1 MQKKET
7 AKSNKIEFSK
17 DFLDFFALLNE
28 NKVEYMLIGGYAVS
42 FYGYPRFTGDIDI
55 WINNTKRNAVKVIK
69 SMSEF
74 GIPVQK
80 IKVEDLTSNEPMNGL
95 YFGKEP
101 YRIDIITA
109 LEELSFKK
117 SYKSFKKIKVNKVTI
132 KVISK
137 SDLIK
142 NKIKS
147 GRHKD
152 LADVEAM
159 SLRPVSKHLNF

>member
-74 GIPVQK
+74 GIPVQNV
-80 IKVEDLTSNEPMNGL
+80 KVEDLTSNEPMNGL

-137 SDLIK
+137 TDLIK
-142 NKIKS
+142 NKIIS

-152 LADVEAM
+152 LADVEE
-159 SLRPVSKHLNF
+159 LKR

>member
-17 DFLDFFALLNE
+17 DFLDFFVLLNE

-55 WINNTKRNAVKVIK
+55 WINNTKRNAEKVLK

-80 IKVEDLTSNEPMNGL
+80 IKIEDLTSNEPMNGL

-101 YRIDIITA
+101 FRIDIITA
-109 LEELSFKK
+109 LENLSFKK

-137 SDLIK
+137 TDLIK

-152 LADVEAM
+152 LADVEE
-159 SLRPVSKHLNF
+159 LKR

>member
-17 DFLDFFALLNE
+17 DFLDFFVLLNE

-55 WINNTKRNAVKVIK
+55 WVNNTKRNAEKVLK

-80 IKVEDLTSNEPMNGL
+80 IKIEDLTSNEPMNGL

-101 YRIDIITA
+101 FRIDIITA
-109 LEELSFKK
+109 LENLSFKE

-137 SDLIK
+137 ADLIK

-152 LADVEAM
+152 LADVEGLA
-159 SLRPVSKHLNF
+159 RGW

>member
-17 DFLDFFALLNE
+17 DFLDFFVLLNE

-55 WINNTKRNAVKVIK
+55 WINNTKRNAEKVLK

-101 YRIDIITA
+101 FRIDIITA
-109 LEELSFKK
+109 LENLSFKK

-137 SDLIK
+137 TDLIK
-142 NKIKS
+142 NKIIS

-152 LADVEAM
+152 LADVEE
-159 SLRPVSKHLNF
+159 LKR

>member
-7 AKSNKIEFSK
+7 AKSIKIEFSK
-17 DFLDFFALLNE
+17 DFLDFFVLLNE

-55 WINNTKRNAVKVIK
+55 WINNTKRNAEKVLK

-80 IKVEDLTSNEPMNGL
+80 IKIEDLTSNEPMNGL

-101 YRIDIITA
+101 FRIDIITA
-109 LEELSFKK
+109 LENLSFKE
-117 SYKSFKKIKVNKVTI
+117 SYKSIKKIKVNKVTI
-132 KVISK
+132 KIISK
-137 SDLIK
+137 TDLIK

-152 LADVEAM
+152 LADVEE
-159 SLRPVSKHLNF
+159 LKRK

>member
-55 WINNTKRNAVKVIK
+55 WINNTKRNAGKVLK

-137 SDLIK
+137 TDLIK

-152 LADVEAM
+152 LADVEGM
-159 SLRPVSKHLNF
+159 RE

>member
-80 IKVEDLTSNEPMNGL
+80 IKVEDLTS
-95 YFGKEP
+95 KE
-101 YRIDIITA
+101 
-109 LEELSFKK
+109 E
-117 SYKSFKKIKVNKVTI
+117 
-132 KVISK
+132 
-137 SDLIK
+137 
-142 NKIKS
+142 
-147 GRHKD
+147 
-152 LADVEAM
+152 
-159 SLRPVSKHLNF
+159 

>member
-17 DFLDFFALLNE
+17 DFLDFFVLLNE

-55 WINNTKRNAVKVIK
+55 WINNTKRNAEKVLK

-74 GIPVQK
+74 GIPVKK
-80 IKVEDLTSNEPMNGL
+80 IKIEDLTSNEPMNGL

-101 YRIDIITA
+101 FRIDIITA
-109 LEELSFKK
+109 LEELSFKE
-117 SYKSFKKIKVNKVTI
+117 SYKSLKKIKVNKVTI

-137 SDLIK
+137 TDLIK

-152 LADVEAM
+152 LADVEE
-159 SLRPVSKHLNF
+159 LKRK

>member
-74 GIPVQK
+74 GIPVQNV
-80 IKVEDLTSNEPMNGL
+80 KVEDLTSNEPMNGL

-109 LEELSFKK
+109 LEELSFKD
-117 SYKSFKKIKVNKVTI
+117 SYKSVKKIKVNKVTI

-137 SDLIK
+137 TDLIK
-142 NKIKS
+142 NKIIS

-152 LADVEAM
+152 LADVEE
-159 SLRPVSKHLNF
+159 LKR

>member
-17 DFLDFFALLNE
+17 DFLDFFVLLNE

-55 WINNTKRNAVKVIK
+55 WINNTKRNAEKVLK

-80 IKVEDLTSNEPMNGL
+80 IKIEDLTSNEPMNGL

-101 YRIDIITA
+101 FRIDIITA
-109 LEELSFKK
+109 LENLSFKK

-137 SDLIK
+137 TDLIK
-142 NKIKS
+142 NKIIS

-152 LADVEAM
+152 LADVEE
-159 SLRPVSKHLNF
+159 LKR

>member
-1 MQKKET
+1 MQKKEA
-7 AKSNKIEFSK
+7 AKSIKVEFSK
-17 DFLDFFALLNE
+17 DFLDFFVLLNK

-55 WINNTKRNAVKVIK
+55 WINNTEKNAEKVLN

-74 GIPVQK
+74 GIPTEK
-80 IKVEDLTSNEPMNGL
+80 IKIENLTSDEPMNGL

-101 YRIDIITA
+101 FRIDIITA
-109 LEELSFKK
+109 LEDLSFKE
-117 SYKSFKKIKVNKVTI
+117 SYKTFKKIKVNKVTV

-137 SDLIK
+137 TDLIK

-147 GRHKD
+147 GRYKD
-152 LADVEAM
+152 LADVEGM
-159 SLRPVSKHLNF
+159 KRTGK

>member
-7 AKSNKIEFSK
+7 TKSIKIEFSK
-17 DFLDFFALLNE
+17 DFLDFFVLLNE

-55 WINNTKRNAVKVIK
+55 WINNTKRNAEKVLN

-74 GIPVQK
+74 GIPVKK
-80 IKVEDLTSNEPMNGL
+80 IKIEDLTSNEPMNGL

-101 YRIDIITA
+101 FRIDIITA
-109 LEELSFKK
+109 LENLSFKE
-117 SYKSFKKIKVNKVTI
+117 SYKSIKKIKVNKVTI

-137 SDLIK
+137 TDLIK

-147 GRHKD
+147 GRYKD
-152 LADVEAM
+152 LADVEGM
-159 SLRPVSKHLNF
+159 RLRAVKSSE

>member
-1 MQKKET
+1 MQKKEA
-7 AKSNKIEFSK
+7 AKRIKVEFSK
-17 DFLDFFALLNE
+17 DFLDFFVLLNK

-55 WINNTKRNAVKVIK
+55 WINNTEKNAEKVLN

-74 GIPVQK
+74 GIPTEK
-80 IKVEDLTSNEPMNGL
+80 IKIENLTSDEPMNGL

-101 YRIDIITA
+101 FRIDIITA
-109 LEELSFKK
+109 LEDLSFKE
-117 SYKSFKKIKVNKVTI
+117 SYKTFKKIKVNKVTV

-137 SDLIK
+137 TDLIK

-147 GRHKD
+147 GRYKD
-152 LADVEAM
+152 LADVEGM
-159 SLRPVSKHLNF
+159 KRTGSRE

>member
-55 WINNTKRNAVKVIK
+55 WINNTKRNAEKVLK

-80 IKVEDLTSNEPMNGL
+80 IKIEDLTSNEPMNGL

-101 YRIDIITA
+101 FRIDIITA
-109 LEELSFKK
+109 LENLSFKK

-152 LADVEAM
+152 LADVEE
-159 SLRPVSKHLNF
+159 LKRK